1 MPDGILGQFRHRV
14 KIGLFHDVFAVCFDG
29 LDADMKRI
37 GDIFGAAALGDQLQ
51 HFTLP
56 GAQFGAVGKN
66 LIFRRLKIFIDE
78 KSGDPRAQANSA

>member
-1 MPDGILGQFRHRV
+1 MQVELV
-14 KIGLFHDVFAVCFDG
+14 HDVLSVPVDG
-29 LDADMKRI
+29 LDADMKST

-66 LIFRRLKIFIDE
+66 LTFRRLNIFIDE
-78 KSGDPRAQANSA
+78 KTGDPRAQADSAC